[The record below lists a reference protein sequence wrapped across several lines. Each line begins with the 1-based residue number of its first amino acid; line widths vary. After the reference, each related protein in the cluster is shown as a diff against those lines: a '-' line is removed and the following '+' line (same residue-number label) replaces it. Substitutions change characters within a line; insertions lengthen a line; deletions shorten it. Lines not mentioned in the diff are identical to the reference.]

1 MVLQFLKQTHRME
14 PQKTLSLQAATTSA
28 WPCSFFHVLLK
39 LTSSSVFQC
48 FMCGISSGRQVLLV
62 LEVLW
67 WFSMRKALKTTS
79 PVTKRVTGGQKC
91 LGLKRWE
98 TFQADTSQWLVSLMW
113 KAERKTTFLIKRKL
127 QLWKNFVKHFQKVN
141 VQRRLRWQNTL
152 RWGAAAMQE
161 DKRGLQSLQKAR
173 KQ

>member
-14 PQKTLSLQAATTSA
+14 PQKTLSLQVATTSA

-67 WFSMRKALKTTS
+67 WFSMREALKTTS
-79 PVTKRVTGGQKC
+79 PVTKRVTGGQNSPGWH
-91 LGLKRWE
+91 L
-98 TFQADTSQWLVSLMW
+98 TVSLMW

-127 QLWKNFVKHFQKVN
+127 QLWKNDHKNPIEDVKVLIESTAMKHGWELALKN
-141 VQRRLRWQNTL
+141 RLGFNSVRCTVVL
-152 RWGAAAMQE
+152 
-161 DKRGLQSLQKAR
+161 
-173 KQ
+173 